1 VGEEGRERKKGREGK
16 GEREREGREGG
27 TEREHTGLGVRGLG
41 FLGPFRLPV
50 YGHFRLFSSC
60 LSLNSNF
67 IICKMKLDQ
76 KDTRSPL

>member
-1 VGEEGRERKKGREGK
+1 
-16 GEREREGREGG
+16 
-27 TEREHTGLGVRGLG
+27 
-41 FLGPFRLPV
+41 LGPFRLPV